1 MRRALFISLAL
12 LGASTAAA
20 QTSPTEVLA
29 PNQTLLEVQSTGQSF
44 VAPDQA
50 TLTGGVVTFATTSR
64 EAADSNARAMAQVL
78 SLIHISEPT
87 RPY

>member
-29 PNQTLLEVQSTGQSF
+29 PNQTLLEVQSTGQSY

-50 TLTGGVVTFATTSR
+50 TLTEAEIEALSAKIVAVAEKLGATLR
-64 EAADSNARAMAQVL
+64 Q
-78 SLIHISEPT
+78 
-87 RPY
+87 